1 MKSLLKSFAAFL
13 HLERNFSEHSIAAY
27 TADVK
32 RFTDYLNQQYPDVA
46 VEAIDHTHCEAYLF
60 YLNELGIDR
69 NSQAR
74 TLSGLKTF
82 YKYLIVDEVITE
94 HPLQIIDAP
103 KLHRKIPD
111 VLTVEEIEQLCATID
126 HSTPEGVRN
135 RAIIETMYGCG
146 LRVSE
151 LTDLNLSGLHFEA
164 GLIRVIGKNNR
175 ERLVPIN
182 EQATKHIMFYLQTIR
197 QHLTIKASGEDTVFL
212 NRRGSPLSR
221 VMVFL
226 VVKEAAQKAGIAK
239 NVSPHTLRHSFAT
252 HLYEGG
258 ADLRAIQ
265 DMLGHESITTTEI
278 YTKVD
283 NQYLRD
289 TLIQFHP
296 RNNRD

>member
-1 MKSLLKSFAAFL
+1 MIKSFAAFL
-13 HLERNFSEHSIAAY
+13 RLELNFSEHSILAY
-27 TADVK
+27 TADVR
-32 RFTDYLNQQYPDVA
+32 RFAEFLKQQYPNISL
-46 VEAIDHTHCEAYLF
+46 EKIDHTHVEQYLY
-60 YLNELGIDR
+60 YLNELGINT

-74 TLSGLKTF
+74 TLSGIKAF
-82 YKYLIVDEVITE
+82 YKYLLADEVIAE
-94 HPLQIIDAP
+94 HPLQLIDAP

-111 VLTVEEIEQLCATID
+111 VLTVQEIDQLCAAID
-126 HSTPEGVRN
+126 HSTPEGIRN
-135 RAIIETMYGCG
+135 RAIIETLYGCG

-151 LTDLNLSGLHFEA
+151 LTGLLISSLHLEA
-164 GLIRVIGKNNR
+164 SLIRIIGKGNR

-182 EQATKHIMFYLQTIR
+182 EQAAKHIGFYMQSVR
-197 QHLTIKASGEDTVFL
+197 QQMSIKIAGEDTVFL

-226 VVKEAAQKAGIAK
+226 VVKGAAEKAGIDK

-296 RNNRD
+296 RNERR

>member
-1 MKSLLKSFAAFL
+1 MIKSFAAFL
-13 HLERNFSEHSIAAY
+13 RLELNFSEHSILAY
-27 TADVK
+27 TADVR
-32 RFTDYLNQQYPDVA
+32 RFAEFLSQQYPDISLEKIEHIH
-46 VEAIDHTHCEAYLF
+46 VEQYL
-60 YLNELGIDR
+60 YCLNELGINT

-74 TLSGLKTF
+74 TLSGIKAF
-82 YKYLIVDEVITE
+82 YKYLLADEVITE
-94 HPLQIIDAP
+94 HPLLLVDAP

-111 VLTVEEIEQLCATID
+111 VLTVQEVDQLCAAID
-126 HSTPEGVRN
+126 HSTPEGIRN
-135 RAIIETMYGCG
+135 RAIIETLYGCG

-151 LTDLNLSGLHFEA
+151 LTGLLVSSLHLEA
-164 GLIRVIGKNNR
+164 SLIRVIGKGNR

-182 EQATKHIMFYLQTIR
+182 EQAAKHIGFYMQSVR
-197 QHLTIKASGEDTVFL
+197 QQMAIKIAGEDTVFL

-226 VVKEAAQKAGIAK
+226 VVKGAAEKAGITK

-296 RNNRD
+296 RNERR